1 MFSKVTKWVSITAL
15 LLGLFLSTSPGYR
28 IALEIIVCGA
38 GLVVVMEAVRTGKF
52 FWGIGFVTLATLFNP
67 VVPVPISQKAF
78 LWLDVVCLM
87 AFLSSLGSLKNQPI
101 PSTPTITGRNT
112 GSMST

>member
-1 MFSKVTKWVSITAL
+1 LFSKVVKWVSITAL
-15 LLGLFLSTSPGYR
+15 VLGLFLSTSSGYR
-28 IALEIIVCGA
+28 IALEIIVCVA

-87 AFLSSLGSLKNQPI
+87 AFLSSLGSRQSQPI
-101 PSTPTITGRNT
+101 PSTPSITGRTT
-112 GSMST
+112 GSVSS